1 MIQTVVSARS
11 FLLIRMFLS
20 LHLHNSK
27 PPAIIVALLALISSP
42 LVAQEAESESF
53 QPAEL
58 STLAD
63 YLQRAQD
70 ANPSLLAFADRY
82 EAAKERIPQARALP
96 DPTLQVTHFVESVQT
111 RTGPQENILMLGQRI
126 PWFGRLE
133 GRGDVAS
140 AEAEA
145 IRYAFMTRQ
154 LQLAKE
160 VGLAFY
166 NYAFVAE
173 SVTLTNENLTL
184 LRRLVP
190 IVEER
195 TRTGE
200 SLNSLLRLQV
210 EIGKLEDQLQ
220 GLRQHRIQGSAR
232 LAALLSLSTNEPIPW
247 PTWAPPQSGHDDSLD
262 LPSLL
267 IAVDSQNPEL
277 AMLERKRVSASAR
290 AELARLEA
298 RPDFSLGVTYIT
310 VSDTGANPTLTD
322 AGQDP
327 WGVSLA
333 VSLPIWAG
341 RNTAARR
348 EADASVR
355 AVEKEIEDR
364 QNKLAADTQ
373 VAFSVLRDAKR
384 RIELYED
391 ELLPLARQ
399 ALENTTAAY
408 ESASVSLLELIDS
421 ERSLLELD
429 LSLWRAHADAAQQ
442 KIVLQT
448 LANQPIR

>member
-1 MIQTVVSARS
+1 
-11 FLLIRMFLS
+11 
-20 LHLHNSK
+20 
-27 PPAIIVALLALISSP
+27 
-42 LVAQEAESESF
+42 
-53 QPAEL
+53 
-58 STLAD
+58 
-63 YLQRAQD
+63 
-70 ANPSLLAFADRY
+70 
-82 EAAKERIPQARALP
+82 
-96 DPTLQVTHFVESVQT
+96 
-111 RTGPQENILMLGQRI
+111 
-126 PWFGRLE
+126 
-133 GRGDVAS
+133 
-140 AEAEA
+140 
-145 IRYAFMTRQ
+145 
-154 LQLAKE
+154 
-160 VGLAFY
+160 
-166 NYAFVAE
+166 
-173 SVTLTNENLTL
+173 
-184 LRRLVP
+184 
-190 IVEER
+190 
-195 TRTGE
+195 
-200 SLNSLLRLQV
+200 
-210 EIGKLEDQLQ
+210 
-220 GLRQHRIQGSAR
+220 
-232 LAALLSLSTNEPIPW
+232 
-247 PTWAPPQSGHDDSLD
+247 
-262 LPSLL
+262 LL